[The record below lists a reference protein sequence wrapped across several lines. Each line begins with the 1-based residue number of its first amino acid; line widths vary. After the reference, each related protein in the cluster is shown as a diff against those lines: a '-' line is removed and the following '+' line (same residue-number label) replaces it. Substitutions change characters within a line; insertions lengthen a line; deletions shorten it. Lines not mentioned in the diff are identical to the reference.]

1 MLFSEGFGEAR
12 ALSNKMTQ
20 LYRLSSEQLSKQ
32 DHYDF
37 GMRAVKSV
45 LVMAGSLK
53 RENPDIGEDVTLIRA
68 LRDSNLPKFLY
79 DDVPLFMGLIQ
90 DLFPGVA
97 IPNVDYGTLK
107 AVERQL
113 TLAGMQPVT
122 TYVSKIIQ
130 LFETMLV
137 RHGVMV
143 VGLTLT
149 GKTTCTET
157 LAAGLTQLKRDGD
170 ESPKYEVVKMHRL
183 NPKSVT
189 MGELYGEVNTA
200 TQEWTD
206 GLVPALVRL
215 SVTDETDNFN
225 WVIFDGPV
233 DALWIEN
240 MNTVLDD
247 NSAFPR
253 ARPQHASAVP
263 PASPLRVL
271 FAHPDVAAPHARRD
285 ALPIQR

>member
-1 MLFSEGFGEAR
+1 MRQFSEGFGEAKP
-12 ALSNKMTQ
+12 LSNKMTQ

-53 RENPDIGEDVTLIRA
+53 RENPDIDEDVTLIRA

-90 DLFPGVA
+90 DLFPGVS
-97 IPNVDYGTLK
+97 IPNVDYGTLQK

-113 TLAGMQPVT
+113 ALAGMQPVP

-137 RHGVMV
+137 RHGVMI

-149 GKTTCTET
+149 GKTTCAET

-170 ESPKYEVVKMHRL
+170 ESPKYEVVKMHKL

-215 SVTDETDNFN
+215 SVIDETDNFN

-247 NSAFPR
+247 NKAKLTPNQPHPR
-253 ARPQHASAVP
+253 TRKAHARP
-263 PASPLRVL
+263 PLPFSLSL
-271 FAHPDVAAPHARRD
+271 F
-285 ALPIQR
+285 L